1 MEVLTDE
8 LTYETDRSLVE
19 QGSDLNRLRYRFVRF
34 IRTSAQ
40 TTPHLSKVRSSDAAA
55 HELVERD
62 EVCLRVRQRV
72 AVGVRGDA
80 DPSEAHRALLVAD
93 GADEVATEGAVGV
106 RVGVRDEQRVPAA
119 RVQDVSWTCPGLAL
133 QDEPRVYSDGSDA
146 LGRASVELVCTGWWR

>member
-1 MEVLTDE
+1 M
-8 LTYETDRSLVE
+8 
-19 QGSDLNRLRYRFVRF
+19 
-34 IRTSAQ
+34 
-40 TTPHLSKVRSSDAAA
+40 SKVRSSDAAA

-106 RVGVRDEQRVPAA
+106 RVGVRDDQCEA
-119 RVQDVSWTCPGLAL
+119 RGVAWSWG
-133 QDEPRVYSDGSDA
+133 QGF
-146 LGRASVELVCTGWWR
+146 RAIG